1 MVSVPPQP
9 RYMPLIGKKLEV
21 VEETGSA
28 HDPNELP
35 EIIRPTNR
43 EIIIDPLATRNVR
56 TSVASNLVSMSATP
70 AAIIR
75 PNSRMAVAVSPLMT
89 SQT

>member
-56 TSVASNLVSMSATP
+56 TSVVSTSATP

-75 PNSRMAVAVSPLMT
+75 PNSRMAVSPLMT